1 LDIILRY
8 TADVCLLMFM
18 PFTTATGLVIV
29 LDMELAKP
37 RTGIITINGNL
48 PVFMISM
55 LYK

>member
-1 LDIILRY
+1 
-8 TADVCLLMFM
+8 M